1 MLPTPDDGL
10 SNVLQLP
17 IPFIA
22 CAKMVAEV
30 VKVAGSISVAIW
42 YQINGL
48 LTVLDYLSEVFRL
61 ALSFITCAEM
71 VAEIAK
77 AASFIGVR
85 IWC

>member
-1 MLPTPDDGL
+1 MPPTPDDG
-10 SNVLQLP
+10 V
-17 IPFIA
+17 
-22 CAKMVAEV
+22 CAKMIAEV
-30 VKVAGSISVAIW
+30 VKVVGSISVAIW

-61 ALSFITCAEM
+61 AISFTTRAEM

>member
-10 SNVLQLP
+10 SKVLQLL

-22 CAKMVAEV
+22 RAKMVTGV

-48 LTVLDYLSEVFRL
+48 LTVLDYLTEVFRL
-61 ALSFITCAEM
+61 AISCITCAEM

-77 AASFIGVR
+77 AASFMGVR
-85 IWC
+85 IWY